1 MVDVALLFGR
11 ILLLA
16 LLYLFLFA
24 SVRAGLGLIRRGD
37 QAQPERPLT
46 LVVVSGPPEIV
57 GVRIPLDARV
67 RIGRSPDLELVIADD
82 FVSTTHAQIVPAA
95 GGPVLE
101 DLGSTNGTMLGGRRV
116 SRAMPLAAGDEI
128 EVGPVRMKVSRT

>member
-1 MVDVALLFGR
+1 VVDVALLFGR

-46 LVVVSGPPEIV
+46 LVVVSGPPELTGIRV
-57 GVRIPLDARV
+57 PLDARV
-67 RIGRSPDLELVIADD
+67 RIGRSPGLELVIADD
-82 FVSTTHAQIVPAA
+82 FVSTNHAQILPAP

-101 DLGSTNGTMLGGRRV
+101 DLDSTNGTLVDGHRV
-116 SRAMPLAAGDEI
+116 TRAVPLRAGDEI
-128 EVGPVRMKVSRT
+128 EVGPVKMKVSRA

>member
-37 QAQPERPLT
+37 QAQPQRPLT
-46 LVVVSGPPEIV
+46 LVVVAGPPELT
-57 GVRIPLDARV
+57 GVRIPLDSAV
-67 RIGRSPDLELVIADD
+67 RIGRSPELELVIADD
-82 FVSTTHAQIVPAA
+82 FVSTLHARILPAP

-101 DLGSTNGTMLGGRRV
+101 DLDSTNGTLVGGRRV
-116 SRAMPLAAGDEI
+116 TGPVALAAGDEI
-128 EVGPVRMKVSRT
+128 EVGPVKLKVSRA